1 MRDMVACGWI
11 GWLEWVLVGPGQLL
25 GEFLNILYMQSIRE
39 LVFSLIQLPIFYI
52 ECESEPPV
60 AVILW
65 QFRKE
70 GSRPILHTENQKK
83 KIHTHTHTHTH
94 KIKHQP
100 THHPSTFNPP
110 KVSAFDV
117 NIACYLKWVSLL
129 LLFGLLLLRLRFAK
143 KKKNETTKGRGCKSQ
158 KKNRR
163 RLGAEAKDN
172 IFAQFSG
179 VISMHMPIDVFL
191 LSPSSTTSSRTPP
204 PRKFFH
210 TP

>member
-1 MRDMVACGWI
+1 MGFVVVVVW
-11 GWLEWVLVGPGQLL
+11 
-25 GEFLNILYMQSIRE
+25 
-39 LVFSLIQLPIFYI
+39 
-52 ECESEPPV
+52 
-60 AVILW
+60 AVIVTLT
-65 QFRKE
+65 
-70 GSRPILHTENQKK
+70 L
-83 KIHTHTHTHTH
+83 
-94 KIKHQP
+94 
-100 THHPSTFNPP
+100 
-110 KVSAFDV
+110 
-117 NIACYLKWVSLL
+117 C
-129 LLFGLLLLRLRFAK
+129 K